1 MRATTFNMAGYRGQS
16 RFRRTRRGDVR
27 RHGVPDALHRPRFGA
42 RGTQGGNGMLFKR
55 IAIIGSFALA
65 SLASAVVAADGGA
78 REGRLR
84 GAAELG
90 ETVPGLPV

>member
-1 MRATTFNMAGYRGQS
+1 
-16 RFRRTRRGDVR
+16 
-27 RHGVPDALHRPRFGA
+27 
-42 RGTQGGNGMLFKR
+42 MLFKR